1 MLEEIDNLAY
11 SYMPT
16 FNASSFIQI
25 DLLTDIVW
33 I

>member
-1 MLEEIDNLAY
+1 MLEEIGNLAY

-25 DLLTDIVW
+25 DLLIDIV
-33 I
+33 